1 MHFEVLMRN
10 VLEKEQN
17 WQVVS
22 NIHDIKFTK
31 DGSLPSSHS
40 KSELLL
46 LSRATRSV
54 APLPAS
60 EMAIPLQP
68 CFMGTLGLSIGF
80 SIVEATRYIQSN
92 PTSRVY
98 QLA

>member
-31 DGSLPSSHS
+31 DGSLHSSHS

-68 CFMGTLGLSIGF
+68 RVSWEPWACISVFQLLKQQNI
-80 SIVEATRYIQSN
+80 YN
-92 PTSRVY
+92 PT
-98 QLA
+98 